1 MNKFRVIG
9 LMSGTSLDG
18 LDICFVEFTQQSKKW
33 QFKTGAGT
41 TINYKNEFK
50 EQLKNARSYTAE
62 QLAELHV
69 NFGRMMGAEVKKFIA
84 KNKLKVDLISSH
96 GHTIFHQPEK
106 GITVQIGSLN
116 EIFAATKIKTVGDF
130 RTLDVALG
138 GQGAPLVPIGD
149 ELLFHDFENC
159 LNLGGIANVS
169 YNKKGKRLAFDICP
183 VNIVMNFL
191 AEKLGA
197 AYDNGGKFAASGKAN
212 KALLEQLNKVEFYS
226 LKAPKSLGIEYIEE
240 NYFPLIKASKV
251 SVEDKLCTMVEH
263 IAMQIASNLQK
274 GKVLVTG
281 GGAKNSFLI
290 SRLKHHYKG
299 EVVVPANE
307 VIDFKE
313 AIIFAFLGV
322 LRTLNLSNCLSSV
335 TGAKYDCSGG
345 VIIEG

>member
-1 MNKFRVIG
+1 MNSPIG
-9 LMSGTSLDG
+9 HRKYLVTGASGYVGGRLVRALVDEKDDVRILVRDKNKIMGQPWATQV
-18 LDICFVEFTQQSKKW
+18 DICEGSAENFADLQRALEGIHTAFYLLHS
-33 QFKTGAGT
+33 
-41 TINYKNEFK
+41 INLGPHFDEI
-50 EQLKNARSYTAE
+50 ESEMARNFAKA
-62 QLAELHV
+62 AELAGV
-69 NFGRMMGAEVKKFIA
+69 
-84 KNKLKVDLISSH
+84 S
-96 GHTIFHQPEK
+96 
-106 GITVQIGSLN
+106 QI
-116 EIFAATKIKTVGDF
+116 IY
-130 RTLDVALG
+130 
-138 GQGAPLVPIGD
+138 
-149 ELLFHDFENC
+149 
-159 LNLGGIANVS
+159 LGGIANVS

-183 VNIVMNFL
+183 VNIVMNSL

-197 AYDNGGKFAASGKAN
+197 AYDKGGKFAASGKAN

>member
-1 MNKFRVIG
+1 
-9 LMSGTSLDG
+9 
-18 LDICFVEFTQQSKKW
+18 
-33 QFKTGAGT
+33 
-41 TINYKNEFK
+41 
-50 EQLKNARSYTAE
+50 
-62 QLAELHV
+62 
-69 NFGRMMGAEVKKFIA
+69 
-84 KNKLKVDLISSH
+84 
-96 GHTIFHQPEK
+96 
-106 GITVQIGSLN
+106 
-116 EIFAATKIKTVGDF
+116 
-130 RTLDVALG
+130 
-138 GQGAPLVPIGD
+138 
-149 ELLFHDFENC
+149 
-159 LNLGGIANVS
+159 
-169 YNKKGKRLAFDICP
+169 
-183 VNIVMNFL
+183 
-191 AEKLGA
+191 
-197 AYDNGGKFAASGKAN
+197 
-212 KALLEQLNKVEFYS
+212 
-226 LKAPKSLGIEYIEE
+226 
-240 NYFPLIKASKV
+240 LIKASKV